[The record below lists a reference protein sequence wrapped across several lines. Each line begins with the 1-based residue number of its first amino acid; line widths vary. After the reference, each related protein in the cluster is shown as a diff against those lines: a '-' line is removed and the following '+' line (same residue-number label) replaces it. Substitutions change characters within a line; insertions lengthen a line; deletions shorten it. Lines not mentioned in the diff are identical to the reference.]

1 MLSSKEE
8 GITRLKCGRSDIK
21 EDQRSESMSCSDKI
35 LKWNTLGFQGALMD
49 LLLRKPIYLSSMII
63 ESPYYKIEKNTNVMI
78 RGLCPHFRIKEPSDL
93 IFCNEPL
100 I

>member
-1 MLSSKEE
+1 
-8 GITRLKCGRSDIK
+8 
-21 EDQRSESMSCSDKI
+21 
-35 LKWNTLGFQGALMD
+35 MD

-63 ESPYYKIEKNTNVMI
+63 ESPYYKIEKNTNVI
-78 RGLCPHFRIKEPSDL
+78 KRGLCPHFRIKEPSEL